1 MKHGNSTEKE
11 DVLTIWIGQLLIF
24 ALKAD
29 AHDLVLLQNDF
40 NSKLESLL
48 GANDPTTIH
57 NLVCRATDNLC
68 TLIGNRFSW
77 QQEAIDL
84 LALKGKNFTVNFVA
98 CNEYSEALNNLR
110 VVNAW
115 SGLSSCLSTN
125 LPMPLSLL
133 DYLLDVILPVLAGGM
148 ISDLCDAID
157 SLFLEKGGEYD
168 TDLIEEKLEIIVK
181 RICFNSCLE
190 RPVMGELSLAILMHL
205 PKTNKDFSLKTGF
218 LYKTLQ
224 TKFAHMED
232 K

>member
-1 MKHGNSTEKE
+1 MKHRNSTEKE

-29 AHDLVLLQNDF
+29 AHDLVLLQNVF
-40 NSKLESLL
+40 NSRLKSLL
-48 GANDPTTIH
+48 ETNDLVTSN
-57 NLVCRATDNLC
+57 NLVCRATEKLC
-68 TLIGNRFSW
+68 YLVGKRFAW

-84 LALKGKNFTVNFVA
+84 LASKTKSFTVNFVA
-98 CNEYSEALNNLR
+98 CNDYSGALNNLR

-133 DYLLDVILPVLAGGM
+133 DYLLEIILPVLAGGM
-148 ISDLCDAID
+148 IADLCNGID
-157 SLFLEKGGEYD
+157 SLFLDATGEYD
-168 TDLIEEKLEIIVK
+168 TDLIEDELETIVK

-190 RPVMGELSLAILMHL
+190 RPAMRELSLAVLMHL

-218 LYKTLQ
+218 LYKILQ
-224 TKFAHMED
+224 EKFAHMEE

>member
-48 GANDPTTIH
+48 GTNVPTTSH

-68 TLIGNRFSW
+68 TLIGKRFSW

-84 LALKGKNFTVNFVA
+84 LASKAKNFTANFVA

-115 SGLSSCLSTN
+115 SGLSSCLSTD

-148 ISDLCDAID
+148 ISELCDAID
-157 SLFLEKGGEYD
+157 SLFLDKGAEYD
-168 TDLIEEKLEIIVK
+168 TKLIEEKLEIIIK

-190 RPVMGELSLAILMHL
+190 RHAMGELSLAILMHL

-218 LYKTLQ
+218 LYKILQ

>member
-84 LALKGKNFTVNFVA
+84 LALKAKNFTVNFVA

>member
-48 GANDPTTIH
+48 GTNDPTTSH
-57 NLVCRATDNLC
+57 NFVCRATDNLC
-68 TLIGNRFSW
+68 AVIGQRFSW

-84 LALKGKNFTVNFVA
+84 LALKAKNFTVNFVA
-98 CNEYSEALNNLR
+98 CNEYLEALNNLR

-115 SGLSSCLSTN
+115 SGLSSCLATN

-148 ISDLCDAID
+148 ISDLCDVID
-157 SLFLEKGGEYD
+157 SLLLDKSGEYD
-168 TDLIEEKLEIIVK
+168 TELIEKKLESIVK

-205 PKTNKDFSLKTGF
+205 PKNNKDFSLKTGF
-218 LYKTLQ
+218 LYKILQ
-224 TKFAHMED
+224 TKFAHMEN

>member
-11 DVLTIWIGQLLIF
+11 NVLTIWIGQLLIF

-29 AHDLVLLQNDF
+29 AHDLVLLQNNF
-40 NSKLESLL
+40 KSKLESLL
-48 GANDPTTIH
+48 EINDPTTNN
-57 NLVCRATDNLC
+57 NLVCQATDNLC
-68 TLIGNRFSW
+68 AIVGKRFSW

-84 LALKGKNFTVNFVA
+84 LASKAKNFTVSFVA

-133 DYLLDVILPVLAGGM
+133 DYLLDVILPVLAGEM
-148 ISDLCDAID
+148 ISDLCDVID
-157 SLFLEKGGEYD
+157 SLFLGKSGEYD
-168 TDLIEEKLEIIVK
+168 TDLIEEKLETIVK
-181 RICFNSCLE
+181 RICFNSCLA
-190 RPVMGELSLAILMHL
+190 RPAMGELSLAVLMHL
-205 PKTNKDFSLKTGF
+205 PKNNKDFSLKTGF
-218 LYKTLQ
+218 LYKILQ
-224 TKFAHMED
+224 AKFTHMEN

>member
-40 NSKLESLL
+40 NSKLESLF
-48 GANDPTTIH
+48 GANDPTTSR

-84 LALKGKNFTVNFVA
+84 LALKSKNFTVNFVA
-98 CNEYSEALNNLR
+98 CNEYSAALNNLR

-148 ISDLCDAID
+148 ISDLCDVID
-157 SLFLEKGGEYD
+157 SLFLDKGGEYD
-168 TDLIEEKLEIIVK
+168 TNVIQEELEAIAK
-181 RICFNSCLE
+181 RICFNSSLD
-190 RPVMGELSLAILMHL
+190 RLAMGELSLAILMHL

-218 LYKTLQ
+218 LYKILQ
-224 TKFAHMED
+224 AKFVHMED

>member
-1 MKHGNSTEKE
+1 MHGNSTEKE
-11 DVLTIWIGQLLIF
+11 NVLTIWIGQLLIF

-40 NSKLESLL
+40 KSKLESLL
-48 GANDPTTIH
+48 GTNDPTMSH

-68 TLIGNRFSW
+68 NLIGKRFSW

-84 LALKGKNFTVNFVA
+84 LASKAKNFTVNFVA
-98 CNEYSEALNNLR
+98 SNEYSEALNNLR

-133 DYLLDVILPVLAGGM
+133 DYLLDVILPVLASGM
-148 ISDLCDAID
+148 ISELCNVID
-157 SLFLEKGGEYD
+157 SLFLDKSGKDD

-190 RPVMGELSLAILMHL
+190 RPEMEELSLAVLMHL

-218 LYKTLQ
+218 LYKILQ
-224 TKFAHMED
+224 TKFAHMEG